1 MTISLPPSCPHC
13 EAALSASS
21 VVTPTPGAAVRVAI
35 KEWRIWAVVF
45 GEIGLSGD
53 VRSVGRAEAR
63 LREAQK
69 LGFDHLLCPPLP
81 QSAGKTNGV
90 KVTSATRLTDV
101 VERISQNRY

>member
-1 MTISLPPSCPHC
+1 LDMPLPQGC
-13 EAALSASS
+13 
-21 VVTPTPGAAVRVAI
+21 
-35 KEWRIWAVVF
+35 VVF
-45 GEIGLSGD
+45 GEIGLSGE

>member
-1 MTISLPPSCPHC
+1 
-13 EAALSASS
+13 
-21 VVTPTPGAAVRVAI
+21 
-35 KEWRIWAVVF
+35 
-45 GEIGLSGD
+45 
-53 VRSVGRAEAR
+53 VGRAEAR